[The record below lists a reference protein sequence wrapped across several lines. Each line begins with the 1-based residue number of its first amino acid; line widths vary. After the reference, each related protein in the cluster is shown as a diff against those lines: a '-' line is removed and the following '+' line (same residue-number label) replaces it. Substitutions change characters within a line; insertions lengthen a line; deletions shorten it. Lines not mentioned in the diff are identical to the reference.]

1 MIKTLILSA
10 LFYTTSMMAQT
21 INYNIQIKDPNSH
34 YATVKMEISG
44 IKAKQI
50 NVKLPVWTPGSY
62 MVREFSRN
70 VGKSKA
76 YSGNETLTVQKSDKN
91 TWTIQNPKNLKSLT
105 FEYEIYAFEAGVRTT
120 YIDNDHAFILPT
132 SCLMFVDGS
141 IGNKGQLKLEFP
153 IAWHRVSTTLKR
165 VSPYTYEFDNYDDLA
180 DSPIEIG
187 NHDELTFNV
196 AGVPHKV
203 ALVGENNCPKEKFTK
218 DLKTICEGM
227 LEIVGTHP
235 SKEYL
240 FIIHHV
246 EEGGGGL
253 EHSNSNVVQFRR
265 YDYTNEQRYKSFL
278 SLCGHEYFHLWN
290 VKRIRPAAL
299 GPFNYNQEN
308 YTNLLW
314 VAEGITSYYD
324 ELIMYRTGFWTQ
336 AEYLKSLS
344 SSITATMNRQGAYHQ
359 SLHEASFDAW
369 IKEYRPNENSIN
381 SQISYYLKGAVVA
394 AILDIEIIKAT
405 NGQKNLD
412 DLMKYLYNNFYL
424 KQNKGFT
431 DAEFYAAINTVAGKN
446 IDMKYWVEQANS
458 AEMLEKMQSVFSSI
472 ALQLDNTPNKNQNYT
487 GIIIEIKGEKTLIK
501 SVELNSP
508 AMASGL
514 QAGDELIAI
523 NNIRI
528 KNNFEDLI
536 KLNTSNSQENI
547 LISRAGLIKT
557 ISVTKIQDPKFNLT
571 LKIKEST
578 QLNAFWLKTKL

>member
-1 MIKTLILSA
+1 MQLKQKFAKKKLSLLFCNMIKTLILSA
-10 LFYTTSMMAQT
+10 IFYTASMMAQT
-21 INYNIQIKDPNSH
+21 TNYNIQIKDPNSH

-44 IKAKQI
+44 IKTKQI

-76 YSGNETLTVQKSDKN
+76 YSGNETLAVQKSDKN

-132 SCLMFVDGS
+132 SCLMFVDGG
-141 IGNKGQLKLEFP
+141 IINKGQLKLEFP
-153 IAWHRVSTTLKR
+153 AAWHRVSTTLKR
-165 VSPYTYEFDNYDDLA
+165 VSPYTYEYENYDDLA

-187 NHDELTFNV
+187 NHDELTFDV

-227 LEIVGTHP
+227 LQIVGTHP
-235 SKEYL
+235 CKEYL

-253 EHSNSNVVQFRR
+253 EHANSNVVQFQR
-265 YDYTNEQRYKSFL
+265 YNYSNEQRYKSFL
-278 SLCGHEYFHLWN
+278 SLCAHEYFHLWN

-394 AILDIEIIKAT
+394 AI
-405 NGQKNLD
+405 
-412 DLMKYLYNNFYL
+412 
-424 KQNKGFT
+424 
-431 DAEFYAAINTVAGKN
+431 
-446 IDMKYWVEQANS
+446 
-458 AEMLEKMQSVFSSI
+458 
-472 ALQLDNTPNKNQNYT
+472 
-487 GIIIEIKGEKTLIK
+487 
-501 SVELNSP
+501 
-508 AMASGL
+508 
-514 QAGDELIAI
+514 
-523 NNIRI
+523 
-528 KNNFEDLI
+528 
-536 KLNTSNSQENI
+536 
-547 LISRAGLIKT
+547 
-557 ISVTKIQDPKFNLT
+557 
-571 LKIKEST
+571 
-578 QLNAFWLKTKL
+578 